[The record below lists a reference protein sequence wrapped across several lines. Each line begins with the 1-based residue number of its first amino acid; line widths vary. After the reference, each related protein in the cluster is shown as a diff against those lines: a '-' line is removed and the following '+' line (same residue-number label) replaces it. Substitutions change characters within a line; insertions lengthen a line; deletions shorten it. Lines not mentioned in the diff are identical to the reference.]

1 LLEASASPEAA
12 PLPDLEL
19 RSAPAI
25 DPWGTPLLEPQ
36 LDRPAVLPIDRSAK
50 LHAVRPTPAAET
62 PVPRFKIAAREA
74 VWVAWALGALALA
87 EALVIVVLLTRPSI
101 EVQPPQTASLGP
113 PTLPPVVLQPMAPA
127 ESVRPPAPA
136 SASASRSPIPS
147 PSAAP
152 VVRAPAGP
160 RLGGFTVTSPIEL
173 QVYKNGALVGS
184 TAGPVAISE
193 GRYTLEFVNQS
204 LGFRVTQVVGV
215 TGGQVTP
222 VRIAIPN
229 GRLSINAVPWAEVTI
244 DGVAAGQTPLGNLS
258 LAIGSHELIFRH
270 PDLGERKQT
279 VLVRADAPT
288 RVTETFK

>member
-1 LLEASASPEAA
+1 
-12 PLPDLEL
+12 
-19 RSAPAI
+19 
-25 DPWGTPLLEPQ
+25 
-36 LDRPAVLPIDRSAK
+36 
-50 LHAVRPTPAAET
+50 
-62 PVPRFKIAAREA
+62 
-74 VWVAWALGALALA
+74 
-87 EALVIVVLLTRPSI
+87 
-101 EVQPPQTASLGP
+101 
-113 PTLPPVVLQPMAPA
+113 
-127 ESVRPPAPA
+127 
-136 SASASRSPIPS
+136 
-147 PSAAP
+147 
-152 VVRAPAGP
+152 
-160 RLGGFTVTSPIEL
+160 
-173 QVYKNGALVGS
+173 
-184 TAGPVAISE
+184 VAISE